1 MIRARS
7 KGGQSIFNSPGNSS
21 SHCGTRKLFM
31 NSRCCASLVIMKHP
45 SSLKRRREA
54 GAWLRELR
62 ETAGLTQLELARR
75 LGMKYYAFV
84 SQVETGFSRL
94 PTAKLEAWALALEV
108 DPTAFAK
115 RVVFFYDP
123 ELYRLLDLDSPD
135 AAPPR
140 RNARSAARTA

>member
-1 MIRARS
+1 
-7 KGGQSIFNSPGNSS
+7 
-21 SHCGTRKLFM
+21 
-31 NSRCCASLVIMKHP
+31 MKRP
-45 SSLKRRREA
+45 SSLKRRKKA

-62 ETAGLTQLELARR
+62 EAAGLTQLELARR

-115 RVVFFYDP
+115 RLIFFYEP
-123 ELYRLLDLDSPD
+123 ELYRLLYDLEPLSDAPARKSASSR
-135 AAPPR
+135 AAP
-140 RNARSAARTA
+140 AE